1 MLLKS
6 LRFEQ
11 ILLFWLVAS
20 GSLARAEEQEYVGP
34 ASYQHGPIV
43 VHTDRIYADAQQVR
57 ADLLIV
63 NLSTRPISYDPHRVL
78 LRVPDGATV
87 GPQFEGLDGGASE
100 APVALAPG
108 AIERTSFVYA
118 VALPPYA
125 KAVLVFGGFEEEGRP
140 VELPDFPIE
149 PAPPRDPSKR
159 EVPTYESFVTAKR
172 EGDRDLP
179 AHRAVSTVRRED
191 IERRM
196 PTTTPEALAFEPG
209 VFITQSGHGRSSAYI
224 RGLTGQQ
231 TVTLFDGIRINNS
244 TYRPGPSQYL
254 FTVDPQTVDH
264 IELLR
269 GGASTQFGS
278 DAIGG
283 VVLVEPIN
291 PALREPAGENMYFVK
306 PGLRLHAA
314 SADRQIGGRVE
325 VEAGLAGQSGLRLGF
340 FGGVGAR
347 SLGLL
352 RSAGSVENP
361 NPNTTIGLYP
371 LVPRFA
377 PDGRTQL
384 GTGFKELTADGRL
397 ILQLPSGGK
406 VTLAAYLYRQYDA
419 PKTDRCPAPYAPY
432 NSCLTYEEQ
441 FRHLVYG
448 VYEPPSTEW
457 MEQSRFTVSFQVQN
471 ERQRLDEPLVY
482 SIYRSLDRVYTV
494 GVTGRA
500 TTRQWRILPELTLNA
515 SYGLDT
521 YYDWVTSSASLSFTN
536 VMVERTLTRGQYLGG
551 ARYLYG
557 GRFSNLELTYLRRLI
572 FRGGARLSWFRV
584 WAPEDPES
592 STQAVR
598 RSWVN
603 VVGNLGLEWRV
614 LPALSLLANVDQSFR
629 APNLDDLTGR
639 LQIGP
644 GFQFENPSLR
654 PERATTFEVGTRLRT
669 LPLVLDAWVFE
680 MLIQNSILK
689 VPRSSEDCP
698 ANSSACRAA
707 WSIFG
712 LQNAPGLSEMR
723 GVEGAVSALLPFG
736 FSARATLSYT
746 WGEGA
751 RLGTVP
757 REPLVVLTGSRIPLS
772 TVPPFNG
779 TVELIWNHRSGFGL
793 NADLRWAAMQD
804 RLSLADYKD
813 ADIPK
818 YGTPGYAIWDAGAV
832 YRIPERLRILFR
844 IENLVNTP
852 YRRHGSSVNGA
863 GRNFMLTIEAT
874 L

>member
-1 MLLKS
+1 MRLKA
-6 LRFEQ
+6 LRFGQ

-20 GSLARAEEQEYVGP
+20 GSLARAEEQDYVGP

-43 VHTDRIYADAQQVR
+43 VYTDRIYVDAQQVR
-57 ADLLIV
+57 ADLVIV
-63 NLSTRPISYDPHRVL
+63 NVSTRPISYDPHRVL
-78 LRVPDGATV
+78 LRVPGGATV
-87 GPQFEGLDGGASE
+87 GPQFEGVDGGASE
-100 APVALAPG
+100 PPVALAAG
-108 AIERTSFVYA
+108 AFKRTTFIYS
-118 VALPPYA
+118 VALAPYA

-149 PAPPRDPSKR
+149 RAPPGVASKG
-159 EVPTYESFVTAKR
+159 EVPTYESFVNANR
-172 EGDRDLP
+172 EAARDLP

-191 IERRM
+191 IERHQ
-196 PTTTPEALAFEPG
+196 PGSTPEALAYEPG

-291 PALREPAGENMYFVK
+291 PALPEPAGEKRYFVK
-306 PGLRLHAA
+306 PGLRVHAA

-325 VEAGLAGQSGLRLGF
+325 VEAGLAQQSGLRLGF
-340 FGGVGAR
+340 FGGVGGR

-352 RSAGSVENP
+352 ESAGSVENP
-361 NPNTTIGLYP
+361 NPNTTIGRYP

-397 ILQLPSGGK
+397 ILQLPSRGK

-448 VYEPPSTEW
+448 AYEPPPTEW
-457 MEQSRFTVSFQVQN
+457 MEQPRFTVSFQVQN
-471 ERQRLDEPLVY
+471 ERQRLEEPLVY
-482 SIYRSLDRVYTV
+482 SIYRSLDRVHTV
-494 GVTGRA
+494 GVAWRA
-500 TTRQWRILPELTLNA
+500 RTRRWRIGPELTLNA

-557 GRFSNLELTYLRRLI
+557 GVFINGELTYRRRLT
-572 FRGGARLSWFRV
+572 FRAGGRLSWFGA
-584 WAPEDPES
+584 WAPQDPES

-598 RSWVN
+598 RSWVP
-603 VVGNLGLEWRV
+603 VVGSLGLEWRA
-614 LPALSLLANVDQSFR
+614 LPALSFLANADQSFR

-669 LPLVLDAWVFE
+669 LPVVLDAWIFE
-680 MLIQNSILK
+680 MLIQDAITK

-698 ANSSACRAA
+698 ANSSACQAA

-712 LQNAPGLSEMR
+712 LQNAPGRSEMR
-723 GVEGAVSALLPFG
+723 GVEGAVSSSLPLG

-746 WGEGA
+746 WGEGP
-751 RLGTVP
+751 RLGTLP
-757 REPLVVLTGSRIPLS
+757 REPAVVLTGSRIPLS
-772 TVPPFNG
+772 TVPPLNG
-779 TVELIWNHRSGFGL
+779 IVELIWNHRSGFGI
-793 NADLRWAAMQD
+793 NADLRWAAMQS

-818 YGTPGYAIWDAGAV
+818 YGTPGYAILNAGAV
-832 YRIPERLRILFR
+832 YRLPERLKILFR
-844 IENLVNTP
+844 IENLVDTP